1 LVGKELAQR
10 EAKKFH
16 GLPTEFVS
24 AYIAAAVDHRKAFVV
39 AYAELG
45 KNTIG
50 GMLFLIH
57 GRVASYHMGWADTE
71 GRQLWEYS
79 ENRRRPAMEV
89 QFDRQGRVAGAR
101 WLRGEADVL
110 RALAERPARRDAL
123 ALLGQPS
130 AVEISARGL
139 IWRYRSARGAGLV
152 VQFGDD
158 GRVQSITAAR

>member
-1 LVGKELAQR
+1 MKRPMDSVHGRQPRSGMKLTVLA
-10 EAKKFH
+10 
-16 GLPTEFVS
+16 
-24 AYIAAAVDHRKAFVV
+24 
-39 AYAELG
+39 
-45 KNTIG
+45 
-50 GMLFLIH
+50 LFL
-57 GRVASYHMGWADTE
+57 VACSALAEVQLPASGTQETLRSREGAPDAIRLDTE
-71 GRQLWEYS
+71 GQQLWEYS

-89 QFDRQGRVAGAR
+89 QFDRQGQVAGAR

-130 AVEISARGL
+130 AVEISASGV